1 MNEYNGHWITTYTGK
16 KFHYLDPQRDEVD
29 IRDIAHALALTCRF
43 GGHCGGYY
51 SVAEHSIRVAN
62 IVRQGVKLH
71 ALLHD
76 AGEAY
81 CPDIPRP
88 IKYDYPVMKELDESI
103 SQSVMTILGVRSYD
117 FPEIREADSTLL
129 ATEARDLMH
138 NTNDWG
144 ELPPPLKEHIKPMGW
159 YEAEVGFL
167 NYYEMLKSMS
177 YVRQV
182 L

>member
-16 KFHYLDPQRDEVD
+16 KFHYLNPQREEVD

-43 GGHCGGYY
+43 GGHCRGYY

-62 IVRQGVKLH
+62 IVPNHYKLH

-81 CPDIPRP
+81 VPDIPRP

-103 SQSVMTILGVRSYD
+103 TQSVIAILGNQWYSPTDVKY
-117 FPEIREADSTLL
+117 ADGVLL

-144 ELPPPLKEHIKPMGW
+144 ELPPPLKEHIQPMGW
-159 YEAEVGFL
+159 HEAEIEFL
-167 NYYEMLKSMS
+167 NYYE
-177 YVRQV
+177 V
-182 L
+182 LR